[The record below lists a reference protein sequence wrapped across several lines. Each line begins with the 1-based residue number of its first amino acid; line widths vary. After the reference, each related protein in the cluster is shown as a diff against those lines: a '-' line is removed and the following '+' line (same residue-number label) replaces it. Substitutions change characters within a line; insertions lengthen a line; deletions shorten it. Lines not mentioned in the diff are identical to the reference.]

1 MTRLVASLIF
11 SILMTKLIF
20 CQTVYP
26 RKVVIDKDTVCIIS
40 TEQVRQ
46 LNNVFIDRDE
56 CNELKDSLNS
66 QLNTYDKLTKAQ
78 QEVINSQDKEIV
90 LQKKIVEEKDVII
103 HNDEKMLKKQGRQV
117 TWLKIQRTVLA
128 ASTLVLGITVFILTH
143 K

>member
-1 MTRLVASLIF
+1 
-11 SILMTKLIF
+11 MTKLIF